1 MHGYLL
7 AAHLAQTAHA
17 SGNAMY
23 IPYLVMLVIGVVIGR
38 VWGRSAGL
46 KHLGSAEYQ
55 ARWRNVRS
63 VRRF

>member
-7 AAHLAQTAHA
+7 ASHVAQTAHA
-17 SGNAMY
+17 SSNGKY